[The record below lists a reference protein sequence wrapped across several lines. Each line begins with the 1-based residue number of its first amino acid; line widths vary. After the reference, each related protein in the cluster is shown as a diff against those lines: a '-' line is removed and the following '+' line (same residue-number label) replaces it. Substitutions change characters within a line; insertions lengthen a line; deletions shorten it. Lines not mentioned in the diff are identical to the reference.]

1 EQLLAHLRGRRYA
14 GKPAGRKLQAWF
26 GKYEARARRPR
37 GHVHLGVNE
46 VHAAFECAARISIHS
61 ERRSVADLDACEVV
75 LKDLSKNPNGRKI
88 AMPCPISL
96 SSQKPACTRWPIF
109 LPFDLSKNPNGR
121 KIGQRVQAGFW
132 LDREI
137 GQGIAFGDVARD
149 CRIDLELLLHLP
161 G

>member
-1 EQLLAHLRGRRYA
+1 MTSCLPISTFSTTLTNMPGESFRPGLEKTR
-14 GKPAGRKLQAWF
+14 
-26 GKYEARARRPR
+26 RARRPR

-88 AMPCPISL
+88 
-96 SSQKPACTRWPIF
+96 
-109 LPFDLSKNPNGR
+109 GH
-121 KIGQRVQAGFW
+121 RVQAGFW